1 MLTRM
6 YDGWSA
12 SDMGSVYK
20 YYSSADSPLQA
31 NRILISMTVIT
42 LVSVSA
48 FAFEAWRL
56 DFVPMFSY
64 GVPHA
69 YSYFH
74 IKGVPLFYC
83 ILRTGS
89 KPFCGIQSDDSKK
102 RKGTDTV

>member
-1 MLTRM
+1 M

-64 GVPHA
+64 GVPTRFIPIFAHLKEFH
-69 YSYFH
+69 YFN
-74 IKGVPLFYC
+74 C

-102 RKGTDTV
+102 RKGTDSV